1 MEATLYGV
9 PDTQTALED
18 DEDNDGGDDG
28 DGGDEGDDFYEEEF
42 DASTSEEIY

>member
-9 PDTQTALED
+9 LNTQTAPED
-18 DEDNDGGDDG
+18 DEDDDGGDDG